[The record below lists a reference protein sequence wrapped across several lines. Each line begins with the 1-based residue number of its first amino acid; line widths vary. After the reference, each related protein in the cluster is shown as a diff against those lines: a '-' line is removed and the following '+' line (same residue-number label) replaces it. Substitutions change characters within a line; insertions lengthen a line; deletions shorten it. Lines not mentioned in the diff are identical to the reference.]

1 MGMGYAGSSALTLS
15 DEQVAKAV
23 GAELYQKFTDALE
36 ACPLGESELFRYDFD
51 MDDHNDLSDEDR
63 ALVEACMEAYEAVC
77 KAFKKATKIPIS
89 RAYHD
94 TENDGDRYDDISGGY
109 WDVDHSSIYTKT
121 KKAKD
126 MEKLIGE
133 VTWANF
139 VNFG

>member
-1 MGMGYAGSSALTLS
+1 MSMGYAGSSALTLS
-15 DEQVAKAV
+15 DEQVKKAV
-23 GAELYQKFTDALE
+23 GKELYQKFADALE
-36 ACPLGESELFRYDFD
+36 ACPLGESELFMYDFD
-51 MDDHNDLSDEDR
+51 IDNDEDR
-63 ALVEACMEAYEAVC
+63 ELVEACMEAYESVC

-94 TENDGDRYDDISGGY
+94 PDLDGDCYDDVSGGY

-139 VNFG
+139 VKFG